1 MNSIQLNQQ
10 LVKDSLPELIA
21 LVESGDCI
29 PAHSD
34 KYKFIRPNDIRKLP
48 MKVLEKNLLNII
60 AENQKYNATQILKLN
75 HKIDSG
81 DTVVVKFFHFISEFK
96 KCIQRESFTDAFEQA
111 IKLKLFLAGRSEID
125 TFVGDAEMGL
135 AMNAI
140 SLKFT
145 SEFFDTLESMEKE
158 HKKMLSERISGMLD
172 S

>member
-1 MNSIQLNQQ
+1 MTSIQLNQQ

-21 LVESGDCI
+21 LVESGGCI

-34 KYKFIRPNDIRKLP
+34 KYRFINPNDIRRLP
-48 MKVLEKNLLNII
+48 MKVLEKNLMNVI
-60 AENQKYNATQILKLN
+60 AQNEEQNRDLLGFNKRIG
-75 HKIDSG
+75 SG
-81 DTVVVKFFHFISEFK
+81 DTVVVKFFHFIYEFK

-111 IKLKLFLAGRSEID
+111 IKLKLFLSGRSEID
-125 TFVGDAEMGL
+125 TFVGDADMGL

-158 HKKMLSERISGMLD
+158 HKKMLSESISGMLD